1 MSLQT
6 DKKSKYQ
13 FITAGFVLL
22 VGICVSVFVY
32 NLLKTFE
39 DNHIQNKFAL
49 HADAQRKNVEE
60 KLQII
65 TNTLAS
71 LNAFYKSS
79 QFVDRTEFK
88 EFTAPLLKR
97 HPSILAL
104 EWAPYVPHDMR
115 STYKDNAQND
125 GLDNFQFRTLNK
137 EKQLITAPEKGSYFP
152 VFYLEPL
159 EGNENALGFDL
170 TSNIHRK
177 RSIQTAINTGNQ
189 VATPPIQLV
198 QDKKQQAG
206 FLIIQPVYKNEIP
219 EFPTV
224 QDRQKY
230 IKGVLLVVIR
240 INDIVGRAFSPK
252 DHKHILITDVTDP
265 KTPLS
270 IIPKPKHSHISELTD
285 TNYITIAG
293 RKWKVSLTV
302 MNHDAHNSENNF
314 NLILCVL
321 LGVTILFAISIFTQK
336 SKIHILLV
344 QASFT
349 LLTIIL
355 CISLFL
361 SMRTYFRISSLSQ
374 EQSKLESLTKDL
386 SYYDE
391 VLTMSARLAVI
402 RHDLNWEKRYK
413 SAVPKMEQ
421 AINQSLKVSNSPFV
435 LQLIEKLSLTNE
447 KLVEMEVEAFNFA
460 HMKEWEKADKLLYS
474 PKYILYKTEYQKNLQ
489 YIISF
494 LEQRLSE
501 NQENEDVMLR
511 YDIYLSIMMLITIIG
526 TGLFMSWV
534 LHRWHKSE
542 NNARSELKYAN
553 TELEE
558 FAYRTSHDLRSPL
571 ISSIA
576 LLNIVESSVENNDKD
591 QALTSLSHIR
601 NSLSKLE
608 ALVTDILAL
617 TQTKS
622 VKETNQP
629 IDIEDIIEST
639 LEKLSHMDNFDRL
652 SIHTQFRF
660 HDQLTGKKDR
670 FILIVENLISNAI
683 KYQDMDKKKSF
694 LEINTYQEKDNFI
707 LSVKDNGIGIPKD
720 KQNELFKMFKRF
732 HPKVSFGSGL
742 GLYMVKK
749 SADIIGA
756 TLTFEDKDDTS
767 CFKLIL
773 PLSTIN

>member
-1 MSLQT
+1 MSLET
-6 DKKSKYQ
+6 HKKSKYQ

-22 VGICVSVFVY
+22 VGVCVSIFVY

-39 DNHIQNKFAL
+39 KNHIQNKFAL
-49 HADAQRKNVEE
+49 HADAQRKNMEE
-60 KLQII
+60 KLEII

-79 QFVDRTEFK
+79 KYVDRTEFK
-88 EFTAPLLKR
+88 EFTAPLLNR
-97 HPSILAL
+97 HPSIQAL
-104 EWAPYVPHDMR
+104 EWAPYVPYDMR
-115 STYKDNAQND
+115 ENYEDKARDD
-125 GLDNFQFRTLNK
+125 GHKLYQFLALSK
-137 EKQLITAPEKGSYFP
+137 EKELITAPLKESYFP
-152 VFYLEPL
+152 IFYLEPL
-159 EGNENALGFDL
+159 KGNEKALGFDL

-177 RSIQTAINTGNQ
+177 KTIQTAINTGNQ
-189 VATPPIQLV
+189 IATPPIQLV
-198 QDKKQQAG
+198 QDKKQQAS
-206 FLIIQPVYKNEIP
+206 FLIVQSVYSNDIP

-224 QDRQKY
+224 VDRKKY

-240 INDIVGRAFSPK
+240 INGIIGQTFNPQNHR
-252 DHKHILITDVTDP
+252 HILITDVTDP
-265 KTPLS
+265 KTPIS
-270 IIPKPKHSHISELTD
+270 IVPRPEHSHDSVLTD
-285 TNYITIAG
+285 TNYITVAG
-293 RKWKVSLTV
+293 RKWKVSLTAI
-302 MNHDAHNSENNF
+302 NHDAHNSENNF

-321 LGVTILFAISIFTQK
+321 LGVTLLFAISIFTQK

-386 SYYDE
+386 SYFDE
-391 VLTMSARLAVI
+391 VLTMSARLAVV

-413 SAVPKMEQ
+413 SAIPKMEQ
-421 AINQSLKVSNSPFV
+421 AIDQSLKVSNSPFI
-435 LQLIEKLSLTNE
+435 LQLIEKLSLTND

-460 HMKEWEKADKLLYS
+460 HMKEWDKADKILYS

-494 LEQRLSE
+494 LEQRLTE
-501 NQENEDVMLR
+501 NRANEDIMLR

-571 ISSIA
+571 VSSIA
-576 LLNIVESSVENNDKD
+576 LLNIVESSVEDNNKD

-608 ALVTDILAL
+608 SLVTDILAL

-622 VKETNQP
+622 VKETDQP
-629 IDIEDIIEST
+629 IDIEDIIENT
-639 LEKLSHMDNFDRL
+639 LKKLSHMDHFDRL

-660 HDQLTGKKDR
+660 HEKITGKKDR
-670 FILIVENLISNAI
+670 FILIIENLISNAI
-683 KYQDMDKKKSF
+683 KYQDMKKKKSF
-694 LEINTYQEKDNFI
+694 LEISTYQEQGHFI
-707 LSVKDNGIGIPKD
+707 LSVKDNGISIPKD

-767 CFKLIL
+767 CFKIIL

>member
-32 NLLKTFE
+32 SLLKTFE
-39 DNHIQNKFAL
+39 ANHIQNKFAL

-79 QFVDRTEFK
+79 QFVDRTEFR

-97 HPSILAL
+97 HPSIQAL

-137 EKQLITAPEKGSYFP
+137 EKQLITAPEKESYFP

-224 QDRQKY
+224 QDRKKY
-230 IKGVLLVVIR
+230 INGVLLVVIR

-270 IIPKPKHSHISELTD
+270 IIPKPEHSHISELTD

-293 RKWKVSLTV
+293 RKWKVSLTA

-314 NLILCVL
+314 NIILCVL

-435 LQLIEKLSLTNE
+435 LQLIEKLSLTSE
-447 KLVEMEVEAFNFA
+447 KLIEMEVEAFNFA
-460 HMKEWEKADKLLYS
+460 HMKEWEKADKVLYS

-494 LEQRLSE
+494 LEQRLTE
-501 NQENEDVMLR
+501 NQENEDVTLR

-576 LLNIVESSVENNDKD
+576 LLNIVESSVEDNDKD
-591 QALTSLSHIR
+591 QAMTSLSHIR

-773 PLSTIN
+773 PLSAIN

>member
-32 NLLKTFE
+32 SLLKTFE

-49 HADAQRKNVEE
+49 HADSQRKNMEE
-60 KLQII
+60 KLEVI

-71 LNAFYKSS
+71 LDAFYKSS
-79 QFVDRTEFK
+79 KFVDRTEFK
-88 EFTAPLLKR
+88 EFTAPLLNR
-97 HPSILAL
+97 HPSIQAL
-104 EWAPYVPHDMR
+104 EWAPYIPHNMR
-115 STYKDNAQND
+115 QEYENKARAD
-125 GLDNFQFRTLNK
+125 GHDAFQFQALGK
-137 EKQLITAPEKGSYFP
+137 EKELIPAPFKSSYFP

-159 EGNENALGFDL
+159 KGNEKALGFDL

-177 RSIQTAINTGNQ
+177 ETIQTAINTGNQ
-189 VATPPIQLV
+189 IATPPIQLV

-206 FLIIQPVYKNEIP
+206 FLIIQPVYGNDMP

-224 QDRQKY
+224 LDRKKH

-240 INDIVGRAFSPK
+240 INDIVGQAFSPQN
-252 DHKHILITDVTDP
+252 HRHILITDITDP

-270 IIPKPKHSHISELTD
+270 IIPRPEHSHDSVLTD

-293 RKWKVSLTV
+293 RKWKVSLTSI
-302 MNHDAHNSENNF
+302 NHDAHNSENNF

-321 LGVTILFAISIFTQK
+321 LGVTLLFAISIFTQK

-374 EQSKLESLTKDL
+374 EQSKLENLTKDL
-386 SYYDE
+386 SYFDE
-391 VLTMSARLAVI
+391 VLTMSARLAVV
-402 RHDLNWEKRYK
+402 RQDLNWEKRYK
-413 SAVPKMEQ
+413 SAIPKMEQ
-421 AINQSLKVSNSPFV
+421 AIDQSLKVSNSPFV
-435 LQLIEKLSLTNE
+435 LQLIEKLSLTND

-460 HMKEWEKADKLLYS
+460 HMKEWDKADKTLYS

-494 LEQRLSE
+494 LEQRLTE
-501 NQENEDVMLR
+501 NRANEDVMLR

-542 NNARSELKYAN
+542 NNARSELKHAN

-576 LLNIVESSVENNDKD
+576 LLNIVESSVEDSNKD

-622 VKETNQP
+622 IKETNQP
-629 IDIEDIIEST
+629 IDIEDIIENT
-639 LEKLSHMDNFDRL
+639 LEKLSHMDHFDRL
-652 SIHTQFRF
+652 SVHTQFRF

-694 LEINTYQEKDNFI
+694 LEISTYQEKDSFI

-720 KQNELFKMFKRF
+720 KRTELFKMFKRF

-773 PLSTIN
+773 PLSAIN